1 MSQSWSDNDN
11 TKRHKGNSYPA
22 ATRRTEHTHEHNNTS
37 KSTVTQ
43 VQDNHLRAQGQY
55 IELSKED
62 IDNLR
67 KEMEKFVSAIW

>member
-1 MSQSWSDNDN
+1 MSQSWSDNNN

-22 ATRRTEHTHEHNNTS
+22 ATIRTEHTHEHNNTS

-43 VQDNHLRAQGQY
+43 VQDNHLRAKAQY

-62 IDNLR
+62 IEKLKKAMD
-67 KEMEKFVSAIW
+67 KFVSAI